1 MYNIESITNDFY
13 LYYPYSKYRIDYKMH
28 FLFQHIILPMKT
40 LESNQQVYLH
50 PA

>member
-1 MYNIESITNDFY
+1 MYNIESVTNGIY
-13 LYYPYSKYRIDYKMH
+13 LYYPYDKYRVDYKVH